1 MLHLVRKHAK
11 LGYFDNLV
19 LLSIVLT
26 MISFS
31 YKIAYLETVR
41 VLMLQGFQILDT
53 FCLAMTYTMVTLYQL
68 MVLLTLDFVHQSS
81 LLNTTVIPPLTIAIV
96 LLMAYRYCLVLTV
109 VASVLTQMSFMEHIH
124 TTGNYKPPPCLTKK
138 WSLCRK
144 TNLPNLV

>member
-1 MLHLVRKHAK
+1 MLHLVRKYAK
-11 LGYFDNLV
+11 LGYFDYLV

-26 MISFS
+26 IISFS

-81 LLNTTVIPPLTIAIV
+81 LLNTTVILPLTIAIV

-109 VASVLTQMSFMEHIH
+109 VASVLTPTSYMEHIH
-124 TTGNYKPPPCLTKK
+124 TTGSCKSSPCQFKG
-138 WSLCRK
+138 SH
-144 TNLPNLV
+144 

>member
-1 MLHLVRKHAK
+1 
-11 LGYFDNLV
+11 
-19 LLSIVLT
+19 
-26 MISFS
+26 
-31 YKIAYLETVR
+31 
-41 VLMLQGFQILDT
+41 MLQGFQILDT

-109 VASVLTQMSFMEHIH
+109 VALVLTRMSYMEHIH
-124 TTGNYKPPPCLTKK
+124 TTGNYKPPPSLTKK
-138 WSLCRK
+138 GACWRK